1 MKSLA
6 PPSLYVDTVTIIVPV
21 KDEEEGLSYLL
32 DDFEK
37 SDLKNNFD
45 IQFIFVIDVRTSD
58 SSKTV
63 ASIMSEK
70 IIDQIE
76 TTGKGAA

>member
-37 SDLKNNFD
+37 SDLKNISNKNHSLQD
-45 IQFIFVIDVRTSD
+45 IDTPLLPKYQKITTMSIRSLAQRN
-58 SSKTV
+58 SKN
-63 ASIMSEK
+63 
-70 IIDQIE
+70 
-76 TTGKGAA
+76 